1 MKNSIFALLVV
12 LLLISC
18 FTQVDAR
25 RTIQHKV
32 TGLNHHYNK
41 KPTTQEIF
49 DSFMDGLD
57 IDTMVSNSTNCV
69 HILEQGYI
77 DISESVNHMYIR
89 GWSWENY
96 LDVLSSLGTVTP
108 ITRTCFDVT
117 VDAKREFYSYFGS
130 FESFIDFVNQARNN
144 AITHSWDWYTISSA
158 IVTAIQNDRP
168 LEAAFQIGKGLH
180 LMFDFKPTMNSAS
193 ISQIT
198 LDLPDLRP
206 FEDLLKGFLEG
217 SKVFDSENIA
227 NCVNNTEFVVQS
239 IDDANTEFSK
249 KTDQG
254 FKNGVFEIADI
265 FEILKPLNL
274 YCYDGTEDVRK
285 ILDRII
291 KNFNSPLDILINAAR
306 HVPELTAAGLGAWQ
320 AFKNSEFKNLG
331 TELGSIFYY
340 VFITG

>member
-25 RTIQHKV
+25 GATQHKV
-32 TGLNHHYNK
+32 TGLNHHPNR
-41 KPTTQEIF
+41 KPTPQELF

-57 IDTMVSNSTNCV
+57 IDTMVANSTNCV

-77 DISESVNHMYIR
+77 DISEAVNHIYKR

-108 ITRTCFDVT
+108 ITRTCFDVA
-117 VDAKREFYSYFGS
+117 VDARSEFSSYFGS
-130 FESFIDFVNQARNN
+130 FEGFIDFVNQARNN
-144 AITHSWDWYTISSA
+144 AITHSWEWYTISSA
-158 IVTAIQNDRP
+158 IVSAIQNNRP

-180 LMFDFKPTMNSAS
+180 LMFDFKPTMNSVS

-206 FEDLLKGFLEG
+206 LEDLLKGFLEG
-217 SKVFDSENIA
+217 SKVFDSENIR

-239 IDDANTEFSK
+239 IEDANAEFSK
-249 KTDQG
+249 KTDEG
-254 FKNGVFEIADI
+254 FRNGIFEITDV

-274 YCYDGTEDVRK
+274 FCYDGTEDVRK
-285 ILDRII
+285 IVNRII
-291 KNFNSPLDILINAAR
+291 KNFSSPLDILINAAR
-306 HVPELTAAGLGAWQ
+306 HIPELSAAGLGVWQ
-320 AFKNSEFKNLG
+320 AFKNSEFKDMG
-331 TELGSIFYY
+331 TELGKIFYY